1 MFLNDAV
8 DVDFDRQH
16 RIERPI
22 PSGKISV
29 REVWSW
35 SFGLILAGVICLSAI
50 GPTTAILT
58 IFLASSVLLY
68 DFVHKIV
75 AFAPVLMA
83 SCRFFLYLV
92 AASSAYRGVVGL
104 AVWSGLA
111 LGCYIVGL
119 SYLARKESMRG
130 PLRFW
135 PCYFLAAPVA
145 LAWLVN
151 GETGERQIWL
161 IVFAFAAWVLW
172 CLRHILWR
180 PPGNISYTVS
190 GLLAGIV
197 LVDLL
202 AIAPAPPL
210 ISMIFVLLFVA
221 AHIFQRYIPAT

>member
-35 SFGLILAGVICLSAI
+35 SFGLLLAGVICLSAI
-50 GPTTAILT
+50 GPTTAVLT

-68 DFVHKIV
+68 DLVHKMV

-83 SCRFFLYLV
+83 ACRFFLYLV
-92 AASSAYRGVVGL
+92 AASSGYRGVTGL
-104 AVWSGLA
+104 AVWSALA

-119 SYLARKESMRG
+119 SYLARRESMHG

-135 PCYFLAAPVA
+135 PCYFLAVPIL
-145 LAWLVN
+145 LAWLEN
-151 GETGERQIWL
+151 GDPGDRQVWVIA
-161 IVFAFAAWVLW
+161 FAFAAWVLF
-172 CLRHILWR
+172 CLRHILAR

-202 AIAPAPPL
+202 AVAPATTL
-210 ISMIFVLLFVA
+210 LSGIFAALFLT